1 MTRASLCRPTGLL
14 ECGSVVETDR
24 IDAMRFSLVLGTF
37 GRTVELEECLAS
49 LDAQT
54 LRAFELIVVD
64 QNPDERL
71 APILARYESRFPI
84 LHLRPEQRGL
94 SRAKNL
100 GLKHASGEV
109 IGFPDDNCRYPPELL
124 ARVMRFFTGHPEIAG
139 LCGRSVDDD
148 GKDSNLR
155 FDTEP
160 GPVDRFNVWRRAMA
174 YNIFVRAASAR
185 GVWFDERLGPGAGTK
200 WGAADETDFVLKLL
214 NRGAPIY
221 YDPALLAIHPQPVT
235 RFDEA
240 ASSRAYSYGCGMG
253 HVLKKHRYPIPFR
266 VKMLLPPI
274 KNTLSSL
281 ARGKPSEARYRYS
294 AFKGRV
300 NGLLS

>member
-1 MTRASLCRPTGLL
+1 MAKDG
-14 ECGSVVETDR
+14 
-24 IDAMRFSLVLGTF
+24 IDALRFSLILGTV

-49 LDAQT
+49 LDAQS

-71 APILARYESRFPI
+71 VPILSRYEGRFPVI
-84 LHLRPEQRGL
+84 HLRPEQRGL

-100 GLKHASGEV
+100 GLRHASYEV

-124 ARVMRFFTGHPEIAG
+124 ARVARFFADHPEIAG

-155 FDTEP
+155 FDTQP
-160 GPVDRFNVWRRAMA
+160 GAVDKFNVWRRAMA

-200 WGAADETDFVLKLL
+200 WGAADETDFVLQLL
-214 NRGAPIY
+214 ERGLPIH
-221 YDPALLAIHPQPVT
+221 YDPDLLAIHPQPVT
-235 RFDEA
+235 RFDA
-240 ASSRAYSYGCGMG
+240 AANRRAYSYACGMG
-253 HVLKKHRYPIPFR
+253 HVLNKHRYPIPFR

-274 KNTLSSL
+274 KNALSSL
-281 ARGKPSEARYRYS
+281 ARGRPDEAAYRYS

-300 NGLLS
+300 SGLLF

>member
-1 MTRASLCRPTGLL
+1 ML
-14 ECGSVVETDR
+14 ECGSVVEADR
-24 IDAMRFSLVLGTF
+24 VDDMRFSLILGTV

-64 QNPDERL
+64 QNPDGRL

-84 LHLRPEQRGL
+84 LHLRSEQRGL

-100 GLKHASGEV
+100 GLRHASCEV

-124 ARVMRFFTGHPEIAG
+124 ARVARFFTDHPQIAG

-174 YNIFVRAASAR
+174 YNIFMRAASAR
-185 GVWFDERLGPGAGTK
+185 GLWFDEQLGPGAGTK
-200 WGAADETDFVLKLL
+200 WGAADETDFVLKFLE
-214 NRGAPIY
+214 RGGQTY
-221 YDPALLAIHPQPVT
+221 YDPDLLAIHPQPVT
-235 RFDEA
+235 RFDKA
-240 ASSRAYSYGCGMG
+240 AFGRAYGYGCGMG
-253 HVLKKHRYPIPFR
+253 RVLKKHRYPIPFM
-266 VKMLLPPI
+266 VKMLFPPI
-274 KNTLSSL
+274 KNALFSL
-281 ARGKPSEARYRYS
+281 ARGKPAEAKYRYS
-294 AFKGRV
+294 AFRGRV
-300 NGLLS
+300 NGLLW

>member
-1 MTRASLCRPTGLL
+1 M
-14 ECGSVVETDR
+14 ETDR
-24 IDAMRFSLVLGTF
+24 IDARHFSLVLGTF

-64 QNPDERL
+64 QNPDGRL

-100 GLKHASGEV
+100 GLKYASGQV

-155 FDTEP
+155 FDTKP
-160 GPVDRFNVWRRAMA
+160 GPVDKFNVWRRAMA

-200 WGAADETDFVLKLL
+200 WGAADETDFVLQLL
-214 NRGAPIY
+214 ERGVPIH
-221 YDPALLAIHPQPVT
+221 YDPTLLAIHPQPVT
-235 RFDEA
+235 EFDEA
-240 ASSRAYSYGCGMG
+240 AFDRAYSYGCGMG
-253 HVLKKHRYPIPFR
+253 HVLRQRGYPLAFKAR
-266 VKMLLPPI
+266 ALLHPL
-274 KNTLSSL
+274 KNALLSF
-281 ARGKPSEARYRYS
+281 ARGNPSEAKYRFS

-300 NGLLS
+300 NGLLW